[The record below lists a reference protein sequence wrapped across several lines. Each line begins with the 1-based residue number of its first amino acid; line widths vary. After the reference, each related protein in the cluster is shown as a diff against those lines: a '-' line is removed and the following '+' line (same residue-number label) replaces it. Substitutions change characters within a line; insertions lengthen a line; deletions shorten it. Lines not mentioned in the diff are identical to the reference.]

1 MRYLSYSTCVCET
14 LQQSQDKSVCSK
26 KKALIDLVNRTVHK
40 INLFTRQLITH
51 MSPSLFFLNK
61 IVIKAALKT
70 QFAGKANM
78 KKER

>member
-1 MRYLSYSTCVCET
+1 
-14 LQQSQDKSVCSK
+14 
-26 KKALIDLVNRTVHK
+26 
-40 INLFTRQLITH
+40 

-78 KKER
+78 KRDRTEIIVVSDLRI